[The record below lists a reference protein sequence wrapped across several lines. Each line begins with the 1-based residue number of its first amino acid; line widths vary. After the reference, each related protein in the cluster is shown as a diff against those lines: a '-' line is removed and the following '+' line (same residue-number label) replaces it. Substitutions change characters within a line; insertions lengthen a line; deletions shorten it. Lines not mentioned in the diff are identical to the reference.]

1 MATFQYKARDKFG
14 KPIKGLM
21 SAPSEGAIAQKLA
34 TMEYVPIAIKEIKEP
49 PAAGKLFGAF
59 RGVGFIDLNMFTR
72 QLSSLQKAGV
82 PLISGLNAIREQ
94 TANAALRDIVG
105 QMVRD
110 IEAGASLSAA
120 LKNHPRVFNP
130 LYINMVKSGETG
142 GTLEQ
147 SLERLV
153 TLGEHEER
161 VRLRIRAAT
170 RYPVIVVAAITIGF
184 LILTT
189 MVVPRFAQIY
199 DQFTV
204 ALPLPT
210 RILLWI
216 NFVVTKFF
224 VVLLLIVAASVAF
237 FRKVTHR
244 EKGRYWWDT
253 LKLKIPVFGPL
264 LLKLIM
270 SRFAR
275 ITGTLIRSGVPI
287 LQVLE
292 LASSGAGN
300 AVVARTIGDI
310 KKSVNEGKGMSKPMQ
325 STMMFTPI
333 VVQMVAI
340 GEETGKL
347 DELLLHVSDYY
358 DLEIEYTLNNL
369 TALIEPLLILILGI
383 IVLFMALGIFLPIW
397 NLMNVLK

>member
-21 SAPSEGAIAQKLA
+21 SADSEGAIAQKLT
-34 TMEYVPIAIKEIKEP
+34 TMEYVPIAIREIKEP
-49 PAAGKLFGAF
+49 PATGRLFGAF
-59 RGVGFIDLNMFTR
+59 RRVGFIDLNMFTR

-94 TANAALRDIVG
+94 TTNAALRDIVG

-120 LKNHPRVFNP
+120 LKNHPHTFSP
-130 LYINMVKSGETG
+130 LYVNMIKSGETG

-153 TLGEHEER
+153 TLGEHEEK

-210 RILLWI
+210 RILLLI
-216 NFVVTKFF
+216 NFIVTKFF
-224 VVLLLIVAASVAF
+224 AALFLIISASVVI

-253 LKLKIPVFGPL
+253 LKLKMPVFGPL

-287 LQVLE
+287 LQVLD
-292 LASSGAGN
+292 LASGGAGN
-300 AVVARTIGDI
+300 AVVARTIDDI

-325 STMMFTPI
+325 STRMFTPI